1 MRGRLPSITRLIP
14 NCLFMLTLLHVPQ
27 AAADA
32 PEAPEAKFLPEAAEA
47 ADLRGRRIQ
56 AELAELAGRHDWA
69 GSYYSGDGLGVNV
82 SLMLSPQSG
91 YVFEWRGC
99 LGVYDRNYGN
109 VDVVD
114 GKLRLSFTF
123 PNKQE
128 GFGGI
133 PGKFVAVAW
142 GERRYLVPADDMAG
156 FCNEINSGA
165 EPRDEAHGMYLLRR
179 GDEKIEVTGRPRLPE
194 EFVPYLLDRPL
205 EARIVAVKNTTTR
218 PGIADWRFR
227 DTLVIVSAGKKHRV
241 FPGMELHVVAPA
253 NMVEWATVTKVG
265 ENTAEAVI
273 TQNRDNE
280 PVPRV
285 GWKLS
290 SRPSYRGGLSS
301 LLEIDASTDDK
312 PGASRPAPAED
323 QQPRAAD

>member
-1 MRGRLPSITRLIP
+1 MMHGRLPSLSGLIP
-14 NCLFMLTLLHVPQ
+14 PCLVVLTLLPVPQ
-27 AAADA
+27 AAAADS
-32 PEAPEAKFLPEAAEA
+32 PEAKFSPEAAQA
-47 ADLRGRRIQ
+47 AGDRGRRIQ
-56 AELAELAGRHDWA
+56 AELIDLAGRHDWA
-69 GSYYSGDGLGVNV
+69 GSYYSGDGLGVNI

-99 LGVYDRNYGN
+99 LGVYDRNYGK

-123 PNKQE
+123 SNKRE

-133 PGKFVAVAW
+133 SSEFVVVAW

-165 EPRDEAHGMYLLRR
+165 EPRDEVHGEYLLRW
-179 GDEKIEVTGRPRLPE
+179 GDEKRKVTGRPRLPE
-194 EFVPYLLDRPL
+194 EFVPCLLDRPL
-205 EARIVAVKNTTTR
+205 EASIVAVKNTTTR
-218 PGIADWRFR
+218 PSISDWHFR
-227 DTLVIVSAGKKHRV
+227 DTVVIVSAGKKHRV

-253 NMVEWATVTKVG
+253 NLVQWATVTKVG

-273 TQNRDNE
+273 TQTRDNE
-280 PVPRV
+280 PVPRI

-290 SRPSYRGGLSS
+290 SRPSYRGGRSGLPELAPST
-301 LLEIDASTDDK
+301 EDTPAASQ
-312 PGASRPAPAED
+312 PARSEN
-323 QQPRAAD
+323 QRAGKAD